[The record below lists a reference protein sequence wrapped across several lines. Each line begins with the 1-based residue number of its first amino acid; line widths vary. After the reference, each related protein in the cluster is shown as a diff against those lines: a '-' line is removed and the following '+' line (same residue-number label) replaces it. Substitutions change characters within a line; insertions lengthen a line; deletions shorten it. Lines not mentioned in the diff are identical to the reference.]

1 MRNGIADIIQNPTND
16 HAQAAKALRLPL
28 GDAGASA
35 STYFSVVDLIKRWP
49 EGPVRR
55 EIMMVSDGID
65 RFWGSGPSDLMWTP
79 PLKKAQRAGAFHHLL
94 DLCARRGSLW
104 PHLLAYELGTELS
117 FPDFRRDRRSKVR
130 TEVPNAELVA
140 ADRVYVP
147 AGI

>member
-1 MRNGIADIIQNPTND
+1 MEDIRQFINTQPSITAIGVAYMRNGIADIIQNPTND
-16 HAQAAKALRLPL
+16 HAQAAKALRLRL

-79 PLKKAQRAGAFHHLL
+79 PLKKA
-94 DLCARRGSLW
+94 
-104 PHLLAYELGTELS
+104 
-117 FPDFRRDRRSKVR
+117 
-130 TEVPNAELVA
+130 
-140 ADRVYVP
+140 
-147 AGI
+147 